1 MEGNSKKVNEIVV
14 GFSTAMF
21 TIFYSWLM
29 MAVPSFILQLVFK
42 MRNDTDSYMLALVP
56 FQIGVAILG
65 AKIAIKGVTKDISD
79 ESNKMKILICTIVI
93 EAIAIFVIE
102 IVIGTGMLVP
112 LRNIIGFIVLIV
124 TYIISNH
131 VFLNLSLYT
140 L

>member
-42 MRNDTDSYMLALVP
+42 MRNDTASYMLALVP

-65 AKIAIKGVTKDISD
+65 TKIAIKGVTKDISD

-131 VFLNLSLYT
+131 VFLKRI
-140 L
+140 

>member
-1 MEGNSKKVNEIVV
+1 VKENSKKVNEIVV

-42 MRNDTDSYMLALVP
+42 MRNDTVSYMLALVP
-56 FQIGVAILG
+56 FQIGIAILG

-131 VFLNLSLYT
+131 VFLKRI
-140 L
+140 

>member
-131 VFLNLSLYT
+131 VFLKRI
-140 L
+140 

>member
-1 MEGNSKKVNEIVV
+1 VEGNSKKVNEIVV

-131 VFLNLSLYT
+131 VFLKRI
-140 L
+140 

>member
-1 MEGNSKKVNEIVV
+1 VEGNSKKVNEIVV

-65 AKIAIKGVTKDISD
+65 VKIAIKGVTKDISD

-131 VFLNLSLYT
+131 VFLKRI
-140 L
+140 

>member
-1 MEGNSKKVNEIVV
+1 MKENSKKVNEIVV

-42 MRNDTDSYMLALVP
+42 MRNDTVSYMLALVP
-56 FQIGVAILG
+56 FQIGIAILG

-131 VFLNLSLYT
+131 VFLKRI
-140 L
+140 

>member
-29 MAVPSFILQLVFK
+29 MVVPSFILQLVFK

-65 AKIAIKGVTKDISD
+65 TKIAIKGVTKDISD

-131 VFLNLSLYT
+131 VFLKRI
-140 L
+140 

>member
-65 AKIAIKGVTKDISD
+65 VKIAIKGVTKDISD

-131 VFLNLSLYT
+131 VFLKRI
-140 L
+140 

>member
-56 FQIGVAILG
+56 FQIGVAIL
-65 AKIAIKGVTKDISD
+65 ATKIAIKGVTKDISD

-131 VFLNLSLYT
+131 VFLKRI
-140 L
+140 

>member
-1 MEGNSKKVNEIVV
+1 
-14 GFSTAMF
+14 
-21 TIFYSWLM
+21 
-29 MAVPSFILQLVFK
+29 
-42 MRNDTDSYMLALVP
+42 MLALVP

-65 AKIAIKGVTKDISD
+65 AKSAIKGVTNDISD

-131 VFLNLSLYT
+131 VFLKRI
-140 L
+140 

>member
-1 MEGNSKKVNEIVV
+1 MKK
-14 GFSTAMF
+14 FF
-21 TIFYSWLM
+21 TLAV
-29 MAVPSFILQLVFK
+29 MALLSLTVQAQDRKTWDF
-42 MRNDTDSYMLALVP
+42 
-56 FQIGVAILG
+56 
-65 AKIAIKGVTKDISD
+65 TKDISD

-131 VFLNLSLYT
+131 VFLKRI
-140 L
+140 

>member
-29 MAVPSFILQLVFK
+29 MVVPSFILQLVFK

-131 VFLNLSLYT
+131 VFLKRI
-140 L
+140 

>member
-79 ESNKMKILICTIVI
+79 ESNKMKILIFTIVI

-131 VFLNLSLYT
+131 VFLKRI
-140 L
+140 